1 MAAGAAVGVAAALL
15 TGGAVGGGLIG
26 VQAKSYVILTNER
39 LLIMEVNQGNGR
51 PTGRQHA
58 LPRTALAA

>member
-1 MAAGAAVGVAAALL
+1 
-15 TGGAVGGGLIG
+15 
-26 VQAKSYVILTNER
+26 
-39 LLIMEVNQGNGR
+39 LIMEVNQGNGR